1 MDPKD
6 ATNTDGDG
14 GEKDAPPTILDK
26 MALSD
31 EEHAALPPDQ
41 QVDREALGAYRTGIT
56 ATITE
61 TVTETLRAEAR
72 EQASRDK
79 ADRDAAGVVQSEID
93 WYEELNRRR
102 ASNDPVVAQEA
113 TTEFNEK
120 QSRWN
125 DAHAEKTKVSGA
137 VAEKKF
143 TENFYAQYLPGAEKE
158 VDGYTAYLTEHAVD
172 LQGNALLGALRYGDQ
187 KGYKRGLAEG
197 ADAKEREQNVNRGAD
212 GAPGGGDRVAASG
225 GSEKRLDIDL
235 TKRGAG
241 REIFRA
247 GVELGSRS

>member
-1 MDPKD
+1 MAEEE

-14 GEKDAPPTILDK
+14 GEKTAPPTLLDK

-41 QVDREALGAYRTGIT
+41 QVDRDALGAYRESLTGS
-56 ATITE
+56 ITE
-61 TVTETLRAEAR
+61 TVTETLRGEAR

-79 ADRDAAGVVQSEID
+79 ADREAAGVVQSEID
-93 WYEELNRRR
+93 WYEDVNRRR
-102 ASNDPVVAQEA
+102 ASSDPVVAQEA

-125 DAHAEKTKVSGA
+125 DAHAEKAKVGGA

-143 TENFYAQYLPGAEKE
+143 IKNFYAQYLPGAEKE

-172 LQGNALLGALRYGDQ
+172 LQGNALLGALRFGDQ
-187 KGYKRGLAEG
+187 KGYERGLAAG
-197 ADAKEREQNVNRGAD
+197 ADAKERENNVNRGAD
-212 GAPGGGDRVAASG
+212 GAPGGGNPDAG
-225 GSEKRLDIDL
+225 GGNEKRLDTDF
-235 TKRGAG
+235 TQRGSG
-241 REIFRA
+241 RGHFRTA
-247 GVELGSRS
+247 VELGASS